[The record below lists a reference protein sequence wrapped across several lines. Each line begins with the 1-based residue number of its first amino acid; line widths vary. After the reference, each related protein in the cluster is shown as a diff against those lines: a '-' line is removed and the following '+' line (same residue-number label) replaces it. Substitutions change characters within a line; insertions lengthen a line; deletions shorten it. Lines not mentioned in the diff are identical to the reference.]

1 MRYSQKTIFNM
12 AAVRHFELAKCWYFV
27 MWSFVERES
36 ASAYQISLKTDDSW
50 LRYSDKIIFKMA
62 AVRHLECSKFGIVV
76 KWPLSNVILLL
87 RTKFRVNRT
96 INCWDIPKTLFS
108 ILDLQNFD
116 ILRRGCYWN
125 QNLHLHKKFR
135 WNRIIFGWDRA
146 KKKTFSKW
154 RPSAVL
160 NFRNLVFW
168 SCDLCLTWS
177 CFFMPN
183 FALIGQ

>member
-1 MRYSQKTIFNM
+1 M

-125 QNLHLHKKFR
+125 QNLRLRTRFR
-135 WNRIIFGWDRA
+135 WNWMILGWYSG
-146 KKKTFSKW
+146 KKTFLKW
-154 RPSAVL
+154 WPSAILIFEIWHFGHVTCVWIWL
-160 NFRNLVFW
+160 G
-168 SCDLCLTWS
+168 
-177 CFFMPN
+177 FFLPN
-183 FALIGQ
+183 FTLIER